1 MDDRYQYQNRLV
13 KIYRWLRW
21 KPYYKVRAIYALIL
35 WVIGGSEIPVED
47 KPFFANRKQY
57 ISFTFE
63 ISDGLADYKMKHLY
77 AFEEVFTTKDCNN
90 T

>member
-57 ISFTFE
+57 ILHIIFLFNS
-63 ISDGLADYKMKHLY
+63 LAEYKMKHLY
-77 AFEEVFTTKDCNN
+77 TLEEAFTTKDCNN